1 MSSQDENAPPL
12 PLSNAQA
19 VQLLE
24 MLTTDTA
31 YREQFIKDPAAAL
44 SQIGY
49 DGPLEGIGWLDPV
62 KLPGKQELEQALE
75 LLRQHDQGS
84 KKMAMTVL
92 FFLEA
97 NKTDPED
104 KKP

>member
-1 MSSQDENAPPL
+1 MTSQDDNAPQHH
-12 PLSNAQA
+12 LSNAQA

-24 MLTTDTA
+24 LLTTDTA

-49 DGPLEGIGWLDPV
+49 DGPFEAIGWLDPV
-62 KLPGKQELEQALE
+62 NLPGKQELEQALE
-75 LLRQHDQGS
+75 LLRQGEQGHN
-84 KKMAMTVL
+84 KMAMTVL

-97 NKTDPED
+97 NKTDHED
-104 KKP
+104 NER

>member
-1 MSSQDENAPPL
+1 MTSQDENAPQP

-24 MLTTDTA
+24 LLTTDNA
-31 YREQFIKDPAAAL
+31 YRDQFIKDPAAAL

-49 DGPLEGIGWLDPV
+49 DGPFEAIGWLDPV
-62 KLPGKQELEQALE
+62 NLPSKQELEQALE
-75 LLRQHDQGS
+75 QLRQVEQGCN
-84 KKMAMTVL
+84 KMAMTVL

-97 NKTDPED
+97 NKTDSED
-104 KKP
+104 NKR

>member
-1 MSSQDENAPPL
+1 MSNQDENAPQH

-24 MLTTDTA
+24 LLITDTA

-49 DGPLEGIGWLDPV
+49 DGPFEAIGWLDPV
-62 KLPGKQELEQALE
+62 NLPGKQELEQALE
-75 LLRQHDQGS
+75 LLRQGQQGS
-84 KKMAMTVL
+84 NKMAMTVL

-97 NKTDPED
+97 NKTAPED

>member
-1 MSSQDENAPPL
+1 MTSQDENAPQP

-24 MLTTDTA
+24 LLTTDNA

-49 DGPLEGIGWLDPV
+49 DGPFEAIGWLDPV
-62 KLPGKQELEQALE
+62 NLPSKQELEQALE
-75 LLRQHDQGS
+75 QLRQVEQGS
-84 KKMAMTVL
+84 NKMAMTVL

-97 NKTDPED
+97 NKTDSED
-104 KKP
+104 NKR